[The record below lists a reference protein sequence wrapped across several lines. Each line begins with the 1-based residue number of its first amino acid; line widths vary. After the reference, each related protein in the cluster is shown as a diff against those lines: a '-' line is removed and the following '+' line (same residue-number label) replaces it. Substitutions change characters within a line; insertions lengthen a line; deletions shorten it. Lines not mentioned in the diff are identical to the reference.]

1 MILNLYLLLVVNKF
15 KKNLKSYCQSEI
27 NMILLYCLNGD
38 VAQLARAT
46 GSYPVG
52 RWFESTRRYQEEFCS
67 NF

>member
-27 NMILLYCLNGD
+27 NMILLYCTNGD

-46 GSYPVG
+46 GSYPLGGV
-52 RWFESTRRYQEEFCS
+52 TPL
-67 NF
+67 